1 VRQNELTEAAEL
13 LNSRLQEEIRLRQR
27 LEEEKQ
33 KLQDQN
39 RQLQKS
45 ESLGRMAGAIAHH
58 FNNQLQAVMMNL
70 ELALRDLP
78 RSAGCIENLTQA
90 MNAALKAAEVST
102 QMLTYL
108 GQTPGRRETLDLA
121 EVCRA
126 GLTMLRAT
134 VPKSVILETE
144 LPSPGPTASAN
155 ADQIQQVLTNLV
167 TNAWEGDGRGAVRLT
182 VKTVSAAD
190 IPAANRFP
198 VEFQPQQNAYA
209 CLEVADAGCGV
220 APENVE
226 KLFEPFYSSKFT
238 GRGLGL
244 PVVLGI
250 VRAHGGVVTVESEPG
265 QGSVFRVFLPLSA
278 EEILP
283 KAVPVAQ
290 PPNTAAGGTVLVV
303 DDENIVLEA
312 HKKALEAFGFT
323 VLIARDGVE
332 AVEVFRQHE
341 AEIRLVLSDLSMPR
355 MDGWETLSAL
365 RKIAPGLPVILCSG
379 YSKAQVMEGRHPELP
394 EAFLSKPCTF
404 DEFRK
409 TIFQVLT
416 RTAEEIATA

>member
-1 VRQNELTEAAEL
+1 
-13 LNSRLQEEIRLRQR
+13 
-27 LEEEKQ
+27 
-33 KLQDQN
+33 
-39 RQLQKS
+39 
-45 ESLGRMAGAIAHH
+45 
-58 FNNQLQAVMMNL
+58 
-70 ELALRDLP
+70 
-78 RSAGCIENLTQA
+78 
-90 MNAALKAAEVST
+90 
-102 QMLTYL
+102 
-108 GQTPGRRETLDLA
+108 
-121 EVCRA
+121 
-126 GLTMLRAT
+126 
-134 VPKSVILETE
+134 
-144 LPSPGPTASAN
+144 
-155 ADQIQQVLTNLV
+155 
-167 TNAWEGDGRGAVRLT
+167 
-182 VKTVSAAD
+182 
-190 IPAANRFP
+190 
-198 VEFQPQQNAYA
+198 
-209 CLEVADAGCGV
+209 
-220 APENVE
+220 
-226 KLFEPFYSSKFT
+226 
-238 GRGLGL
+238 
-244 PVVLGI
+244 
-250 VRAHGGVVTVESEPG
+250 VESEPG

>member
-1 VRQNELTEAAEL
+1 
-13 LNSRLQEEIRLRQR
+13 
-27 LEEEKQ
+27 
-33 KLQDQN
+33 
-39 RQLQKS
+39 
-45 ESLGRMAGAIAHH
+45 MAGAIAHH

-379 YSKAQVMEGRHPELP
+379 YSKAQVMEGRHEVDPIL
-394 EAFLSKPCTF
+394 
-404 DEFRK
+404 
-409 TIFQVLT
+409 
-416 RTAEEIATA
+416 